1 MADASRVAVLIP
13 ALNEELR
20 IREVVEGALREAA
33 HVIVVDDGSTDAT
46 LERIADLPAR
56 VIRHETRRGKGEG
69 LRTGF
74 RAALELDVDG
84 VLTMDGD
91 GQHLAADIPRL
102 LAASEQFPDRIV
114 IGARLKKRSQQPW
127 HRRLAN
133 EFGDW
138 GIAWA
143 MGYRVADTQSG
154 QRFYPRAVCE
164 LADIAGEGFVFEAD
178 ILIQAARRLGTQ
190 CVCVP
195 IESRYAGDGLA
206 GQFRRS
212 HFRPL
217 RDLWRITSHV
227 VKRVW
232 TYGNVIARYAQARRE
247 VALICDPLPSF
258 PRRREPR
265 CEASGDASHLGPRL
279 RGDDEGLRGN
289 DGVVRGD
296 DAS

>member
-1 MADASRVAVLIP
+1 MADARRVAVLIP

-20 IREVVEGALREAA
+20 IREVVEGALREVQ
-33 HVIVVDDGSTDAT
+33 HVIVVDDGSTDRT
-46 LERIADLPAR
+46 LDRLRDLPVR
-56 VIRHETRRGKGEG
+56 VIRHATRRGKGEG

-74 RAALELDVDG
+74 RAALELDIDG

-102 LAASEQFPDRIV
+102 LAAEAAYPGHIV
-114 IGARLKKRSQQPW
+114 IGARLRKRSQQPW

-154 QRFYPRAVCE
+154 QRYYPRAVCE
-164 LADIAGEGFVFEAD
+164 IADVAGEGFVFEAD
-178 ILIQAARRLGTQ
+178 ILIQAARRLGTR

-195 IESRYAGDGLA
+195 IESRYAGAGLA

-217 RDLWRITSHV
+217 TDLYRITSHV
-227 VKRVW
+227 TRRVIEVGAIG
-232 TYGNVIARYAQARRE
+232 TRYAQARRD
-247 VALICDPLPSF
+247 VAPVFNPDPAP
-258 PRRREPR
+258 
-265 CEASGDASHLGPRL
+265 
-279 RGDDEGLRGN
+279 
-289 DGVVRGD
+289 
-296 DAS
+296 

>member
-1 MADASRVAVLIP
+1 MADARRVAVLIP

-20 IREVVEGALREAA
+20 IRDVVEGALREAR

-46 LERIADLPAR
+46 LERIADLPVR
-56 VIRHETRRGKGEG
+56 VIRHPTRRGKGEG
-69 LRTGF
+69 LRSGF
-74 RAALELDVDG
+74 RAALELGVDG

-102 LAASEQFPDRIV
+102 LAAEEKYPGHIV
-114 IGARLKKRSQQPW
+114 IGARLRKRSQQPW

-154 QRFYPRAVCE
+154 QRYYPRAVCE
-164 LADIAGEGFVFEAD
+164 IADVAGEGFVFEAD
-178 ILIQAARRLGTQ
+178 ILIQAARRLGTR

-217 RDLWRITSHV
+217 ADLYRITSHV

-232 TYGNVIARYAQARRE
+232 SFGNVMSRYSRARHD
-247 VALICDPLPSF
+247 VAPVFNPDP
-258 PRRREPR
+258 
-265 CEASGDASHLGPRL
+265 GP
-279 RGDDEGLRGN
+279 
-289 DGVVRGD
+289 
-296 DAS
+296 

>member
-1 MADASRVAVLIP
+1 MSEAARVAVLIP

-20 IREVVEGALREAA
+20 IREVVQGALQHAQ
-33 HVIVVDDGSTDAT
+33 HVILVDDGSTDAT
-46 LERIADLPAR
+46 LERVADLPIR
-56 VIRHETRRGKGEG
+56 VIRHEQRRGKGEG

-91 GQHLAADIPRL
+91 GQHLASDIPRL
-102 LAASEQFPDRIV
+102 LTAARAYPQHIV
-114 IGARLKKRSQQPW
+114 IGARLRKREQQPW

-143 MGYRVADTQSG
+143 TGYRIADTQSG
-154 QRFYPRAVCE
+154 QRYYPRAVCE
-164 LADIAGEGFVFEAD
+164 LADVAGEGFVFEAD
-178 ILIQAARRLGTQ
+178 ILIQAARRLGTR

-195 IESRYAGDGLA
+195 IESRYQGDGLA

-217 RDLWRITSHV
+217 TDLYRITSHV
-227 VKRVW
+227 VGRVW
-232 TYGNVIARYAQARRE
+232 SYGRVIPRYVQARRDRSPVFNPDQ
-247 VALICDPLPSF
+247 VA
-258 PRRREPR
+258 
-265 CEASGDASHLGPRL
+265 
-279 RGDDEGLRGN
+279 
-289 DGVVRGD
+289 
-296 DAS
+296 

>member
-1 MADASRVAVLIP
+1 MTEAARVAVVIP
-13 ALNEELR
+13 AFNEELR
-20 IREVVEGALREAA
+20 IREVVAGALREAA

-46 LERIADLPAR
+46 LERIADLPAQ
-56 VIRHETRRGKGEG
+56 VIRHARRGGKGEG

-74 RAALELDVDG
+74 RAALALGVDG

-91 GQHLAADIPRL
+91 GQHLPEDIPRL
-102 LAASEQFPDRIV
+102 LAAAARYPQHIV
-114 IGARLKKRSQQPW
+114 IGARLRKRSQQPW

-154 QRFYPRAVCE
+154 QRYYPRAVCE
-164 LADIAGEGFVFEAD
+164 LAEVAGEGFVFEAD
-178 ILIQAARRLGTQ
+178 ILIQAARRLGTR
-190 CVCVP
+190 CVCAP

-217 RDLWRITSHV
+217 HDLWRITSHV

-232 TYGNVIARYAQARRE
+232 SHGRVIARYRQARADTAPVFTPE
-247 VALICDPLPSF
+247 SP
-258 PRRREPR
+258 
-265 CEASGDASHLGPRL
+265 
-279 RGDDEGLRGN
+279 
-289 DGVVRGD
+289 
-296 DAS
+296 

>member
-1 MADASRVAVLIP
+1 MSDGVRVAVLVP

-20 IREVVEGALREAA
+20 IREVVEGALRHAA

-46 LERIADLPAR
+46 LERIADLP
-56 VIRHETRRGKGEG
+56 VQMIRHATRKGKGEG

-74 RAALELDVDG
+74 RAALALEVDG

-91 GQHLAADIPRL
+91 GQHQASDIPRL
-102 LAASEQFPDRIV
+102 LAAARAYPQHIV
-114 IGARLKKRSQQPW
+114 IGARLRKRAQQPI

-143 MGYRVADTQSG
+143 TGYRIADTQSG
-154 QRFYPRAVCE
+154 QRYYPRAVCE
-164 LADIAGEGFVFEAD
+164 LAEVAGEGFVFEAD
-178 ILIQAARRLGTQ
+178 ILIQAARRLGTP
-190 CVCVP
+190 CVSVP

-217 RDLWRITSHV
+217 HDLYRITSHV
-227 VKRVW
+227 VARVFE
-232 TYGNVIARYAQARRE
+232 YGHVLARYAQARRSR
-247 VALICDPLPSF
+247 ALIHDPDPLPSSAAAAAEAA
-258 PRRREPR
+258 PR
-265 CEASGDASHLGPRL
+265 
-279 RGDDEGLRGN
+279 
-289 DGVVRGD
+289 
-296 DAS
+296 

>member
-1 MADASRVAVLIP
+1 MADAARVAVLIP

-20 IREVVEGALREAA
+20 IRDVVEGALREAA

-46 LERIADLPAR
+46 LARIADLAVT
-56 VIRHETRRGKGEG
+56 VIRHDTRRGKGEG

-74 RAALELDVDG
+74 RAALALDIDG

-91 GQHLAADIPRL
+91 GQHLASDIPRL
-102 LAASEQFPDRIV
+102 LAAETKYPRHIV

-154 QRFYPRAVCE
+154 QRYYPRAVCE
-164 LADIAGEGFVFEAD
+164 LADVAGDGFVFEAD
-178 ILIQAARRLGTQ
+178 ILIQAARRLGTR

-217 RDLWRITSHV
+217 HDLYRITSHV

-232 TYGNVIARYAQARRE
+232 TFGNVVARYGQARRD
-247 VALICDPLPSF
+247 VAPVHDP
-258 PRRREPR
+258 
-265 CEASGDASHLGPRL
+265 A
-279 RGDDEGLRGN
+279 
-289 DGVVRGD
+289 
-296 DAS
+296 